1 MDRVEMTRKQTSA
14 QPTTEGARRPR
25 RRIAKDLV
33 ERGRRLRSR
42 AGLLISLSMGVVA
55 LLTAMD

>member
-1 MDRVEMTRKQTSA
+1 MNRKQTSA
-14 QPTTEGARRPR
+14 QPGTKDARRPR
-25 RRIAKDLV
+25 RRLAKELV

-42 AGLLISLSMGVVA
+42 AGLLIGISMGVVA

>member
-1 MDRVEMTRKQTSA
+1 MNRKQTSA
-14 QPTTEGARRPR
+14 QPGTEGGRRPR
-25 RRIAKDLV
+25 RRVAKELV

-42 AGLLISLSMGVVA
+42 AGLLIGISMGVVA